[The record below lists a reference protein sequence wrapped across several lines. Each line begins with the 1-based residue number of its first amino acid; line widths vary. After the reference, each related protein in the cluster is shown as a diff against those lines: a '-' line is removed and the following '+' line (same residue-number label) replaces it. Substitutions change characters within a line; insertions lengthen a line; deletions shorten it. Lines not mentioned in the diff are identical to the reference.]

1 MSAILLDGSGENGF
15 TAGDG
20 VDYGCAGRG
29 VYDAFEHTLG
39 KGETLP
45 CSFFQYVY
53 LAGNHFGT
61 KVVHSSLN
69 NFVE

>member
-39 KGETLP
+39 EGEALLGLFV
-45 CSFFQYVY
+45 CSKSEI
-53 LAGNHFGT
+53 NI
-61 KVVHSSLN
+61 KIK
-69 NFVE
+69 